1 MGRERQLCFFGVEQG
16 RRDRVFGERYLS
28 PEQIGMPRRLWP
40 FGFLEPAIAPPS
52 VAWVCRL
59 SVPFARSASPRY
71 ANSYR
76 SGNLWICSM
85 IERYSS
91 RKSAALDSN

>member
-1 MGRERQLCFFGVEQG
+1 MFDFGKSSTRARIVENPLIRVWEAAFGKKRGRSDAL
-16 RRDRVFGERYLS
+16 
-28 PEQIGMPRRLWP
+28 
-40 FGFLEPAIAPPS
+40 
-52 VAWVCRL
+52 
-59 SVPFARSASPRY
+59 